1 MAQSLVCNDCGLQL
15 KSVKEATDHNE
26 ATGHANFAESEEK
39 VGTPSFRVQKLPKLP
54 IPDKPELAHVPSPCC
69 AGCQHGVRGVRKAL
83 QKQDAAGS
91 AQQTHW
97 PHQICRQ
104 GENDFSCEAFIP
116 FRRFDEGAKCGQM
129 CLSTNAASSACAW
142 VQTNEAAAPMDT
154 EAQMKQVRAEQ
165 DDAPAKSSAA
175 EDAPLVSVYN

>member
-54 IPDKPELAHVPSPCC
+54 IPDKPELAHAPSPCC

-91 AQQTHW
+91 ALQTHW
-97 PHQICRQ
+97 PCQVCRQ
-104 GENDFSCEAFIP
+104 GRTTPFSLIQP
-116 FRRFDEGAKCGQM
+116 QNSDQGH
-129 CLSTNAASSACAW
+129 SACSTGMAHLRPD
-142 VQTNEAAAPMDT
+142 VHVHGCRQTRQRRPWT
-154 EAQMKQVRAEQ
+154 QKPR
-165 DDAPAKSSAA
+165 
-175 EDAPLVSVYN
+175 